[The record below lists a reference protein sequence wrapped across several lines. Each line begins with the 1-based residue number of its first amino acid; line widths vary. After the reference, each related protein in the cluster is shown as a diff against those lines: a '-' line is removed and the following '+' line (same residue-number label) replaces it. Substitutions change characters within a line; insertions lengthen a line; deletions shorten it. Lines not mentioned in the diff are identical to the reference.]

1 MAPNKTGDRRRVGLS
16 NFTGFWRNMLKVGEI
31 APDFTA
37 KDENGSDV
45 SLSGFRGKR
54 VALFFYPKDDT
65 PG

>member
-1 MAPNKTGDRRRVGLS
+1 
-16 NFTGFWRNMLKVGEI
+16 MLKVGDL

-37 KDENGSDV
+37 KDENGNDV
-45 SLSGFRGKR
+45 ALSGLRGKR

>member
-1 MAPNKTGDRRRVGLS
+1 
-16 NFTGFWRNMLKVGEI
+16 MLKEGDA

-37 KDENGSDV
+37 KDENARDITLSD
-45 SLSGFRGKR
+45 FRGRR

>member
-1 MAPNKTGDRRRVGLS
+1 MITEGN
-16 NFTGFWRNMLKVGEI
+16 I

-37 KDENGSDV
+37 KDENGSDLT
-45 SLSGFRGKR
+45 LSDFRGKR

>member
-1 MAPNKTGDRRRVGLS
+1 
-16 NFTGFWRNMLKVGEI
+16 MLKTGEI

-37 KDENGSDV
+37 KDENGNNL
-45 SLSGFRGKR
+45 SLADFRGKR

>member
-1 MAPNKTGDRRRVGLS
+1 MINEGD
-16 NFTGFWRNMLKVGEI
+16 F

-37 KDENGSDV
+37 KDESGNDLT
-45 SLSGFRGKR
+45 LSGLRGRR

>member
-1 MAPNKTGDRRRVGLS
+1 
-16 NFTGFWRNMLKVGEI
+16 MLKERDT

-37 KDENGSDV
+37 KDENGDSVTLSD
-45 SLSGFRGKR
+45 FRGKR

>member
-1 MAPNKTGDRRRVGLS
+1 MRK
-16 NFTGFWRNMLKVGEI
+16 NMLKEGEI

-37 KDENGSDV
+37 KDENGNNI
-45 SLSGFRGKR
+45 SLSDFRGKR